1 MSLNPR
7 GGGQSWS
14 SPFVPEGRVGAG
26 YTDGRHNREME
37 PLMPLHLVAKVR
49 IPLPPYLRSLTTKRQ
64 INKPEL
70 PVASGALDK
79 SLAWVLVLVSV
90 IAGPY
95 IVQRAFS
102 PIIFR
107 LYITGLVTG
116 TVYSIPP
123 FHFKRYPI
131 IAGLIIAFVRGA
143 LLNTGI
149 YHAVREALGF
159 PFRWNPAVLFLARF
173 MTVFAGVIAVT
184 KVSAGVDLSR
194 MGGVPSRIVTQE

>member
-1 MSLNPR
+1 MAES
-7 GGGQSWS
+7 
-14 SPFVPEGRVGAG
+14 
-26 YTDGRHNREME
+26 
-37 PLMPLHLVAKVR
+37 
-49 IPLPPYLRSLTTKRQ
+49 Q

-70 PVASGALDK
+70 PVASGALGK
-79 SLAWVLVLVSV
+79 RLAWILVLISV
-90 IAGPY
+90 TAGPY
-95 IVQRAFS
+95 IVHRAFS

-107 LYITGLVTG
+107 LYVTGLVTG

-123 FHFKRYPI
+123 FHFKRYPLL
-131 IAGLIIAFVRGA
+131 AGLIIAFVRGV

-184 KVSAGVDLSR
+184 KVSAWVGVSRRGSLSFQR
-194 MGGVPSRIVTQE
+194 SRRSRHIIPIASRRVGGFFAVDICCLFY